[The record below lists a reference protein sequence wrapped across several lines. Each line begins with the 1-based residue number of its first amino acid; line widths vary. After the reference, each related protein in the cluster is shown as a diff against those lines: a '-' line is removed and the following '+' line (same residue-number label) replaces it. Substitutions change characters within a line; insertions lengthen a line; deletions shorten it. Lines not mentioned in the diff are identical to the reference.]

1 MKKPK
6 KHSKAHRMRRNAA
19 PGALARIKRAVTRRR
34 PPTHNEP
41 AADKPPPRGEDSFGW
56 RLVKGLSG
64 GLGTTIVG
72 AFLEHQST
80 VPAKWVNLGMTGL
93 GAGLAYGSPNR
104 TMRSVGMGAAA
115 AGTALLGRAI
125 IDEKLFRHEDKTEE
139 KKDDKTRVASGS
151 PSTSPTPVKKQANAS
166 DIPAE
171 ALARAYERARL
182 RAALMSDAN

>member
-6 KHSKAHRMRRNAA
+6 KHSKAHRMRCNAA

-34 PPTHNEP
+34 PPTQNEP
-41 AADKPPPRGEDSFGW
+41 AAHQPAPRGEDSLGW
-56 RLVKGLSG
+56 RLVKGLGG
-64 GLGTTIVG
+64 GLGTTVVG

-80 VPAKWVNLGMTGL
+80 VPAKWVNLGIAGL

-104 TMRSVGMGAAA
+104 TLRSLGVGAAA
-115 AGTALLGRAI
+115 AGTALLGRAF
-125 IDEKLFRHEDKTEE
+125 IDEEFFRHEDKTEE
-139 KKDDKTRVASGS
+139 RKEDKPRVASGA
-151 PSTSPTPVKKQANAS
+151 PSTSPTPAKKQANAS